1 MPQFLFETATPDP
14 VERVSVKSSSDTLDA
29 LLPSGGKVRIE
40 DVAAL
45 ARVSPITVSRALR
58 NPSIVS
64 EARRKRIEEVVIKT
78 GYVSNPHAS
87 ALKSGR
93 SNLVAA
99 FLSNITSQQ
108 YTDAAEGCAKV
119 LEEAGYHLVI
129 ARTSYSYARETTLIR
144 ALMTMRPA
152 AAFITGVM
160 ELEENRNFL
169 RNLRVP
175 IVESWAYAGDPIDML
190 VGFSNTDGVR
200 LVVNHLAERGY
211 RKVAFIGRSSGRGT
225 IRLNAFKEG
234 VRGTGIE
241 ILTTLTVANVQG
253 IADGRQALR
262 SVLARSPD
270 LEAVFCANDLLGIG
284 AMLEARSMGLNIP
297 QDLAIVGF
305 GDSEV
310 AAEVPPG
317 MTTVAVDAHAIGQ
330 KAGEML
336 LARLSGKDVEHPSF
350 LFPVELKIRGSS

>member
-1 MPQFLFETATPDP
+1 MPHFPSEMATPDP
-14 VERVSVKSSSDTLDA
+14 VERVPVTEPSDGI
-29 LLPSGGKVRIE
+29 PPIGQKVRIE
-40 DVAAL
+40 EVAAL
-45 ARVSPITVSRALR
+45 AGVSPITVSRALR
-58 NPSIVS
+58 NPAIVS
-64 EARRKRIEEVVIKT
+64 EARRKRIEEVVTKT
-78 GYVSNPHAS
+78 GYASNPHAS

-108 YTDAAEGCAKV
+108 YTAAAEGCAKV

-160 ELEENRNFL
+160 ELEENRIFL
-169 RNLRVP
+169 RNLKVP
-175 IVESWAYAGDPIDML
+175 IVESWAYASDPIDML
-190 VGFSNTDGVR
+190 VGFSNTDGVQ
-200 LVVNHLAERGY
+200 LVVDHLAEKGY
-211 RKVAFIGRSSGRGT
+211 RKVGFVGRSSGRGT
-225 IRLNAFKEG
+225 IRLNAFLKGAEAA
-234 VRGTGIE
+234 GIE
-241 ILTTLTVANVQG
+241 IKATLTVANVQG

-262 SVLARSPD
+262 SMLAASPD
-270 LEAVFCANDLLGIG
+270 MDAVFCANDLLGIG
-284 AMLEARSMGLNIP
+284 AMLEARAMGLNIP
-297 QDLAIVGF
+297 GDLAIVGF

-317 MTTVAVDAHAIGQ
+317 MTTVVVDAHAIGE

-336 LARLSGKDVEHPSF
+336 LARLTGQKIERPSC
-350 LFPVELKIRGSS
+350 LFPVRLEVRGSS

>member
-1 MPQFLFETATPDP
+1 MSQHFLAEMATPDP
-14 VERVSVKSSSDTLDA
+14 VERVQFVRPSDGIQSMGQKVK
-29 LLPSGGKVRIE
+29 IE
-40 DVAAL
+40 EVAAL
-45 ARVSPITVSRALR
+45 AGVSPITVSRALR

-64 EARRKRIEEVVIKT
+64 EARRRRIEEVVART
-78 GYVSNPHAS
+78 GYASNPYAR

-99 FLSNITSQQ
+99 FLSNITSEQ
-108 YTDAAEGCAKV
+108 YTTAAEGCAKV
-119 LEEAGYHLVI
+119 LEVAGYDLVI

-160 ELEENRNFL
+160 ELEENRMFL
-169 RNLRVP
+169 RNLKVP
-175 IVESWAYAGDPIDML
+175 IVESWAYASDPIDML
-190 VGFSNTDGVR
+190 VGFSNTDGVQ
-200 LVVNHLAERGY
+200 LVLNHLAEKGY

-225 IRLNAFKEG
+225 IRLDAFRKGAEKI
-234 VRGTGIE
+234 GIE
-241 ILTTLTVANVQG
+241 IKATTTLANVQG
-253 IADGRQALR
+253 IADGHQALR
-262 SVLARSPD
+262 FVLATSPD
-270 LEAVFCANDLLGIG
+270 IDAVFCANDLLGIG
-284 AMLEARSMGLNIP
+284 AMLEARAMGLRIP

-317 MTTVAVDAHAIGQ
+317 MTTVAVDAHAIGE

-336 LARLSGKDVEHPSF
+336 LARLTGQKVDRSTH
-350 LFPVELKIRGSS
+350 LFPVKLEIRGSS